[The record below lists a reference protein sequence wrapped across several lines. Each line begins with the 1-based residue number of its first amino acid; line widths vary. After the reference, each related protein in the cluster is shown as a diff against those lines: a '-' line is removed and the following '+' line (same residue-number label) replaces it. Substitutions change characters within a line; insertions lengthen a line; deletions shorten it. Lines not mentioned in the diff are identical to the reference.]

1 MNNAL
6 FVMKYQTW
14 ITVVFV
20 VKQVLIT
27 NNDDNIPKNY
37 FKFKKFW
44 RQWWGAMDCRQHDF
58 SSELNKITENIDN
71 CRERGRIKY
80 HVGGRYYSSHKVAFT
95 ISEVTNRNPWSVPQV

>member
-58 SSELNKITENIDN
+58 SSELNNSQKLNPTSVVGLEN
-71 CRERGRIKY
+71 
-80 HVGGRYYSSHKVAFT
+80 GGFGLKKGALCVSRVLALGEYMLH
-95 ISEVTNRNPWSVPQV
+95 W